1 MATKRLVIFNFWH
14 LLANGCKIFYLL
26 LSYFEAEYGPFFLAL
41 SIVTEHIVSFLIG
54 CIRLACHFFW
64 KPLHIG
70 LILQRFAFTL
80 LIPLYILIC
89 MKWYWFYLFLET
101 GDFINEFEFILCLF
115 SQNFFTVIN
124 FWCFNNPNIAINL
137 VILRSKI
144 ICDNNYGS
152 QALILSPLDTKLS
165 LFILCY
171 SWNWTT
177 SMGSLSMQWIFIHC
191 YKIMDFVNTSFC
203 II

>member
-1 MATKRLVIFNFWH
+1 MSICIWLASFSRIILNFVLVFMPPKVFVSLESTSDATFHSDTVKYALIGLMRDLRGIAMATKRLVIFNFWH

-26 LSYFEAEYGPFFLAL
+26 LSYFEAESGPFFLAL

-115 SQNFFTVIN
+115 SQNFFT
-124 FWCFNNPNIAINL
+124 
-137 VILRSKI
+137 
-144 ICDNNYGS
+144 
-152 QALILSPLDTKLS
+152 Q
-165 LFILCY
+165 
-171 SWNWTT
+171 
-177 SMGSLSMQWIFIHC
+177 IFI
-191 YKIMDFVNTSFC
+191 YGDKFLMF
-203 II
+203 